1 MKIYSTRDYFIKE
14 VSGQEKESNS
24 EIASITTGSNRSLR
38 SLGRAKARPL
48 TKRYALKGESVLE
61 PVVQEET
68 TGCGIASVANI
79 LGKTYSEMKAVANAM
94 GIHASDK
101 SLWSDTQYVRR
112 MLSSA
117 GVKTSADEA
126 PFESWEALPNLALLS
141 IKHHQEEG
149 KDFWH
154 WVVFKRV
161 GGQPFVL
168 DSASYLPSNIRQ
180 DFDAMQPKWF
190 IEVENA

>member
-1 MKIYSTRDYFIKE
+1 MRALGIK
-14 VSGQEKESNS
+14 GK
-24 EIASITTGSNRSLR
+24 
-38 SLGRAKARPL
+38 
-48 TKRYALKGESVLE
+48 SVLK
-61 PVVQEET
+61 PVVQEES

-79 LGKTYSEMKAVANAM
+79 LGKTYSEMKAAANAM

-101 SLWSDTQYVRR
+101 SLWSDTQYVRC

-117 GVKTSADEA
+117 GVKTSADET
-126 PFESWEALPNLALLS
+126 PFESWEALPDLALLS

-154 WVVFKRV
+154 WVVFKRA